1 MISVERTTQE
11 TSRHRRR
18 VAERKNRSVD
28 VWAERKPR
36 GAGWIIY
43 AGIRGTEQKTVAGAA
58 QCQETLDY
66 NLRKAQQRFMA
77 KRN

>member
-1 MISVERTTQE
+1 MISVERTPQE
-11 TSRHRRR
+11 NSRRRR

-36 GAGWIIY
+36 GNGWIIY

-58 QCQETLDY
+58 QSQETLDY

-77 KRN
+77 RRN